1 MENFNITINSDS
13 QNVNELLI
21 ITSKL
26 GRMPNRIVLHDQYIG
41 DKFESIIYK
50 NVGDLDRLISSE
62 LIPVFDGHIVNE
74 RILSKIGNDIWCS
87 YLKLEK
93 DSGEFVIDNVCIYYV
108 DHVPLEDII
117 QDLKSITVSYE
128 TESVENINILTF
140 SNNSIDIEPL
150 YLDDI
155 DISELHLKKVVKD
168 VKKTIKLIND
178 EPSGITI
185 IRGVRGTGKTSLSR
199 YISQNLEMTTLILP
213 LNLVDL
219 TINNPDFKNF
229 LKKFGKCLIVIDDCE
244 YNYNPSKSKSY
255 FTGNLLQFLE
265 TLKIDIHFMLI
276 FNCDDD
282 YEIDQDILDSDKVI
296 SEINL
301 DLIDQERA
309 SSLSKKLGHS
319 IEYRSDVTLSK
330 VINGVDIDHKIKIGI
345 F

>member
-1 MENFNITINSDS
+1 
-13 QNVNELLI
+13 
-21 ITSKL
+21 
-26 GRMPNRIVLHDQYIG
+26 MPNRIVLHDQYIG
-41 DKFESIIYK
+41 DKFENIISK
-50 NVGDLDRLISSE
+50 DIDNSDKLVSSE

-74 RILSKIGNDIWCS
+74 RVLVKIGSNLWCS

-108 DHVPLEDII
+108 DQSPLEGII
-117 QDLKSITVSYE
+117 QDLKSITISYE
-128 TESVENINILTF
+128 TESIENINVLTF

-155 DISELHLKKVVKD
+155 DILELHSKKVIKD
-168 VKKTIKLIND
+168 VKRTIKLIND
-178 EPSGITI
+178 SPSGITI

-244 YNYNPSKSKSY
+244 YNYNLSKSKSY

-301 DLIDQERA
+301 DLIDSERA
-309 SSLSKKLGHS
+309 TYLSKKIGHS
-319 IEYRSDVTLSK
+319 IEYKSDVTLSK
-330 VINGVDIDHKIKIGI
+330 VINGTGIDHKNKIGI